1 MALDIKTF
9 NACKS
14 YREYLATKG
23 FSDLTGFYRILAKS
37 YGQEYLQLMSFL
49 GSLETRYY
57 KEEICSP
64 FRLDLEIVVQLDD
77 QDLVMFSLLVEQS
90 TDMVLAKIEPEYTLG
105 ELVDRHVGYRAAA
118 SKLVK
123 IWKILVY
130 RLRARRYN

>member
-1 MALDIKTF
+1 MARDIKTF

-23 FSDLTGFYRILAKS
+23 FSDLTGFYRILAKG

-49 GSLETRYY
+49 RSLETRYY
-57 KEEICSP
+57 KEICSL
-64 FRLDLEIVVQLDD
+64 FELDLEIVVQLDD
-77 QDLVMFSLLVEQS
+77 QDLVMFSLMVEQS

-105 ELVDRHVGYRAAA
+105 ELVGMHVKDRAAA

-123 IWKILVY
+123 ICKALVY